1 MKTSTLA
8 IEDVSFLVLMVS
20 FTLKI
25 IERDRGVYKNELPS
39 DFSGTVSKL
48 DIKLST
54 KTLVIKDHIYLNIG
68 NQRLQSLPRLC
79 FGKLKIVYFIAAVI
93 FHEWKVCDNSSV
105 SK

>member
-54 KTLVIKDHIYLNIG
+54 KTLVIKDHIYLNI
-68 NQRLQSLPRLC
+68 S
-79 FGKLKIVYFIAAVI
+79 KITELTKTLFRQAKNCI
-93 FHEWKVCDNSSV
+93 FYSS
-105 SK
+105 SDFP

>member
-8 IEDVSFLVLMVS
+8 IEDASFLLLMVS

-54 KTLVIKDHIYLNIG
+54 KRSHL
-68 NQRLQSLPRLC
+68 
-79 FGKLKIVYFIAAVI
+79 LK
-93 FHEWKVCDNSSV
+93 HG
-105 SK
+105 

>member
-8 IEDVSFLVLMVS
+8 KEVSFLVLMVS

-54 KTLVIKDHIYLNIG
+54 KRSHV
-68 NQRLQSLPRLC
+68 
-79 FGKLKIVYFIAAVI
+79 LK
-93 FHEWKVCDNSSV
+93 HG
-105 SK
+105 

>member
-8 IEDVSFLVLMVS
+8 IEDASFLVLMVS

-54 KTLVIKDHIYLNIG
+54 KRSHL
-68 NQRLQSLPRLC
+68 
-79 FGKLKIVYFIAAVI
+79 LK
-93 FHEWKVCDNSSV
+93 HG
-105 SK
+105 